1 MSGNRKINP
10 DPVVRQ
16 LQSVPVAGAAVNPG
30 YLTSFVPAQAPR
42 IPYNTQGGRGL
53 LQLAA
58 SLSRFEPALTGALEH
73 SIERRV
79 EQGVAEGM
87 NLFNSAEATEGD
99 AGDDRLRL
107 TFREM
112 TEKHPELTA
121 QNPYAW
127 KGWEKARLNALAL
140 DYDKGLQDMYTQS
153 GLKNS
158 ANPEEVRKAVDAYN
172 TAFREERGLNEY
184 PNPLDMAR
192 EFTAHT
198 VRSRESIGRRH
209 SADLSATLEKK
220 LIQSATEKSLKQIEL
235 SVGAGYSPDGVR
247 VDDPTTE
254 DAALDRI
261 HTIITGNLNEALNN
275 GLRATLQVETYA
287 DTVFTLYER
296 NDEDPAY
303 LKLLD
308 REVGGVRP
316 SSLPGV
322 QAKVNQLEEQRAT
335 RSHNRWLRQRA
346 YAKARREDEE
356 RAWQQAGARWFFQQP
371 PGAAPLTLDTPL
383 DAAGNTL
390 RSLPGNEVAK
400 VGFLEKVNGIQNTT
414 NSLMDNNPNAAR
426 FRELAKHRQRTAPDF
441 DAAVRDDSA
450 YGGKGSILK
459 TWAESVEKSDDE
471 EFKAEQAFRKEI
483 YKFVAGKSEEDMMGA
498 LSLDGGFKEEA
509 VFAMELSQY
518 GGQRFREE
526 LDKEK
531 KRRGVKTLSPA
542 EMTDITDRLW
552 GEILRMRRSDDT
564 PGTGSA
570 DGAPSSSSPSPR
582 PALAPSHVPAS
593 PSAAAAAA
601 PPVNTQEQA
610 QQQQSQQTRQPAPAS
625 APGNVP
631 DHLAVAAAWNLK
643 VAPGTTEEEFVRML
657 QGHGGQASVESYYKA
672 RAALRGERN
681 AGKPDGAV
689 RTPVFK
695 Y

>member
-1 MSGNRKINP
+1 MPDSRKTNP
-10 DPVVRQ
+10 EPVVRP

-58 SLSRFEPALTGALEH
+58 ALSRVEPALTGALEH

-99 AGDDRLRL
+99 AGTDRLRL
-107 TFREM
+107 TFKEM

-172 TAFREERGLNEY
+172 AAFREERGLNEY

-192 EFTAHT
+192 EFTVHT

-261 HTIITGNLNEALNN
+261 HAIITGNLNEALNN

-287 DTVFTLYER
+287 DMVFTLYEH

-322 QAKVNQLEEQRAT
+322 QAKVNQLEEQRAA

-356 RAWQQAGARWFFQQP
+356 LAWQQAGARWFFQQP
-371 PGAAPLTLDTPL
+371 PGAASLTLDTPL

-390 RSLPGNEVAK
+390 RNLRGNEMAK
-400 VGFLEKVNGIQNTT
+400 VGFLEKVNSIQNTT

-459 TWAESVEKSDDE
+459 TWAESVEKSGDDE
-471 EFKAEQAFRKEI
+471 FKTEQAFRKEI
-483 YKFVAGKSEEDMMGA
+483 YRFVAGKSEEDMMGA

-526 LDKEK
+526 LEKEK
-531 KRRGVKTLSPA
+531 KRQGVKALSPA

-552 GEILRMRRSDDT
+552 GEILRARRSDD
-564 PGTGSA
+564 GMGSTG
-570 DGAPSSSSPSPR
+570 GIAPSSQPAASRPSPVSLPPTPS
-582 PALAPSHVPAS
+582 PAAS
-593 PSAAAAAA
+593 A
-601 PPVNTQEQA
+601 PPINTQQA
-610 QQQQSQQTRQPAPAS
+610 QQQSQQTRQPVPTS

-631 DHLAVAAAWNLK
+631 DHLAVAAAWKLK
-643 VAPGTTEEEFVRML
+643 VAPDTTEEEFIRML
-657 QGHGGQASVESYYKA
+657 QAHGGQKSVESYYKA
-672 RAALRGERN
+672 REALRG
-681 AGKPDGAV
+681 GSGSDTLSKGGAV

>member
-1 MSGNRKINP
+1 MPDSRKTNP
-10 DPVVRQ
+10 EPVVRP
-16 LQSVPVAGAAVNPG
+16 LQSVPVTGAAVNPG

-58 SLSRFEPALTGALEH
+58 ALSRVEPALTGALEH

-158 ANPEEVRKAVDAYN
+158 ADPEEVRKAVDAYN

-209 SADLSATLEKK
+209 SADLSANLEKK

-261 HTIITGNLNEALNN
+261 HAIITGNLNDALNN
-275 GLRATLQVETYA
+275 GLRAALQVETYA

-296 NDEDPAY
+296 NDEDPTY

-322 QAKVNQLEEQRAT
+322 QAKVNQLEEQRISRAHAAWV
-335 RSHNRWLRQRA
+335 RGRA

-356 RAWQQAGARWFFQQP
+356 LAWQRAGASLMLMRP
-371 PGAAPLTLDTPL
+371 RSAPPLTLDTPL
-383 DAAGNTL
+383 DDKGNTL
-390 RSLPGNEVAK
+390 RTLPGDPLAKVALLETANNVQRQENALVDNNPTFSMLREVAK
-400 VGFLEKVNGIQNTT
+400 AKQRRA
-414 NSLMDNNPNAAR
+414 PNLGEAI
-426 FRELAKHRQRTAPDF
+426 
-441 DAAVRDDSA
+441 RDDMF
-450 YGGKGSILK
+450 YG
-459 TWAESVEKSDDE
+459 A
-471 EFKAEQAFRKEI
+471 RKEI
-483 YKFVAGKSEEDMMGA
+483 VQEALTAIEKREDKLFKAREELASWGMRFITGKSEEDILGGA
-498 LSLDGGFKEEA
+498 LDFDGGLKEAAVLGVETQSYLRQRFDEEA
-509 VFAMELSQY
+509 AKKLKEAKTRGSETLNDNEISDIQNSLRLELIRGRSRADS
-518 GGQRFREE
+518 GG
-526 LDKEK
+526 
-531 KRRGVKTLSPA
+531 GAVLSPA
-542 EMTDITDRLW
+542 T
-552 GEILRMRRSDDT
+552 
-564 PGTGSA
+564 
-570 DGAPSSSSPSPR
+570 APS
-582 PALAPSHVPAS
+582 PAAS
-593 PSAAAAAA
+593 A

-610 QQQQSQQTRQPAPAS
+610 RQQQAQQTRQPAPAS

-631 DHLAVAAAWNLK
+631 DHLAVAAAWKLK
-643 VAPGTTEEEFVRML
+643 VAPGTTEEEFIRML
-657 QGHGGQASVESYYKA
+657 QAHGGQKSVESYYKA
-672 RAALRGERN
+672 REALRG
-681 AGKPDGAV
+681 GSGGDTSSKSGAV

>member
-1 MSGNRKINP
+1 MPDSRKTNP
-10 DPVVRQ
+10 EPVVRP
-16 LQSVPVAGAAVNPG
+16 LQSVPVTGAAVNPG

-58 SLSRFEPALTGALEH
+58 ALSRVEPALTGALEH

-127 KGWEKARLNALAL
+127 KGWEKARLNVLAL

-158 ANPEEVRKAVDAYN
+158 ADPEEVRKAVDAYN

-209 SADLSATLEKK
+209 SADLSANLEKK

-261 HTIITGNLNEALNN
+261 HAIITGNLNDALNN
-275 GLRATLQVETYA
+275 GLRAALQVETYA

-296 NDEDPAY
+296 NDEDPTY

-322 QAKVNQLEEQRAT
+322 QAKVNQLEEQRISRAHAAWV
-335 RSHNRWLRQRA
+335 RGRA

-356 RAWQQAGARWFFQQP
+356 LAWQRAGASLMLMRP
-371 PGAAPLTLDTPL
+371 RSAPPLTLDTPL
-383 DAAGNTL
+383 DDKGNTL
-390 RSLPGNEVAK
+390 RTLPGDPLAKVAFLETANNVQRQENALVDNNPTFSMLREVAK
-400 VGFLEKVNGIQNTT
+400 AKQRRA
-414 NSLMDNNPNAAR
+414 PNLGEAI
-426 FRELAKHRQRTAPDF
+426 
-441 DAAVRDDSA
+441 RDDMF
-450 YGGKGSILK
+450 YG
-459 TWAESVEKSDDE
+459 A
-471 EFKAEQAFRKEI
+471 RKEI
-483 YKFVAGKSEEDMMGA
+483 VQEALTAIEKREDKLFKAREELASWGMRFITGKSEEDILGGA
-498 LSLDGGFKEEA
+498 LDFDGGLKEAAVLGVETQSYLRQRFDEEA
-509 VFAMELSQY
+509 AKKLKEAKTRGSETLNDNEISDIQNSLRLELIRGRSRADS
-518 GGQRFREE
+518 GG
-526 LDKEK
+526 
-531 KRRGVKTLSPA
+531 GAVLSPA
-542 EMTDITDRLW
+542 T
-552 GEILRMRRSDDT
+552 
-564 PGTGSA
+564 
-570 DGAPSSSSPSPR
+570 APS
-582 PALAPSHVPAS
+582 PAAS
-593 PSAAAAAA
+593 A

-610 QQQQSQQTRQPAPAS
+610 RQQQAQQTRQPAPAS

-631 DHLAVAAAWNLK
+631 DHLAVAAAWKLK
-643 VAPGTTEEEFVRML
+643 VAPGTTEEEFIRML
-657 QGHGGQASVESYYKA
+657 QAHGGQKSVESYYKA
-672 RAALRGERN
+672 REALRG
-681 AGKPDGAV
+681 GSGGDTSSKSGAV